1 MICRF
6 VCRFEQME
14 HASTQAALD
23 YMKKLA
29 GVSYDFELAEKLG
42 YSKQALSSVKKRQRI
57 PVKWFAKASILFRV
71 PIEELQ
77 AAGQLAK
84 TSNAYQER
92 PDTVLLSEQKREQ
105 DLLSNERRLFE
116 EEKRRFWEER
126 KELLAENRQLHR
138 EKEELLRENGEL
150 KAMVARLEER
160 KNRLSVSPDQPAQN
174 SSVA

>member
-1 MICRF
+1 
-6 VCRFEQME
+6 ME

-92 PDTVLLSEQKREQ
+92 SDTVLLSEQKREQ